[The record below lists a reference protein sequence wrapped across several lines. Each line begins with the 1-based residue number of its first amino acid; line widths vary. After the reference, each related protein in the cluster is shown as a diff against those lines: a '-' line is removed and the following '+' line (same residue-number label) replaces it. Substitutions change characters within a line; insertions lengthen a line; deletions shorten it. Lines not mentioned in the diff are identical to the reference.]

1 MHSQNQNSQ
10 KENNMTNIK
19 HVGRVINNK
28 KKCCVVYRALPGDAE
43 NCLVV
48 MTESLDASEHDAL
61 ISLTDSSTAQTS
73 DELGE
78 AMARAQLPDGR
89 NMLAG
94 FHTTGKLLKVA
105 TKLIEMTPNNTT
117 SIPLNVLNE
126 TIAEQKGVTINDLAI
141 KNTQGETVPVK
152 DAQTPATPVDAAT
165 AYTSTPDVLTD
176 ADLAA
181 QYRSQA
187 DSMFKEA
194 KRLREQ
200 AEELAPTKKSA
211 KTKESA

>member
-1 MHSQNQNSQ
+1 MA
-10 KENNMTNIK
+10 TLK
-19 HVGRVINNK
+19 HVGRIKNNQ
-28 KKCCVVYRALPGDAE
+28 KKCCVVYRVLPGDPN
-43 NCLVV
+43 NCLIV
-48 MTESLDASEHDAL
+48 MTQSLDAAEHDAL
-61 ISLTDSSTAQTS
+61 INLVDSSTAQQS
-73 DELGE
+73 EELGV

-105 TKLIEMTPNNTT
+105 TDQVEMTPNNTT
-117 SIPLNVLNE
+117 TVQLDVLNNA
-126 TIAEQKGVTINDLAI
+126 IAEQKGVTVNDLAI
-141 KNTQGETVPVK
+141 KNTQGETVPEVT
-152 DAQTPATPVDAAT
+152 DAPVDATT

>member
-1 MHSQNQNSQ
+1 MAAL
-10 KENNMTNIK
+10 K
-19 HVGRVINNK
+19 HVGRLITNQ
-28 KKCCVVYRALPGDAE
+28 KKCCVVYRVLPGDPNTA
-43 NCLVV
+43 LVV
-48 MTESLDASEHDAL
+48 LTQSLDASEHDAL
-61 ISLTDSSTAQTS
+61 ISLVDSATAQDS
-73 DELGE
+73 DELGQ

-94 FHTTGKLLKVA
+94 FHKTGKLVKIA
-105 TKLIEMTPNNTT
+105 TDQVEMTPNNTT
-117 SIPLNVLNE
+117 TVVLSVLNNA
-126 TIAEQKGVTINDLAI
+126 IAEQKGVTVNDLAI
-141 KNTQGETVPVK
+141 KNTQGETVPEVT
-152 DAQTPATPVDAAT
+152 DAPVDATT
-165 AYTSTPDVLTD
+165 AYTNTPDVLTD

>member
-1 MHSQNQNSQ
+1 MA
-10 KENNMTNIK
+10 TLK
-19 HVGRVINNK
+19 HVGRIKNNQ
-28 KKCCVVYRALPGDAE
+28 KKCCVVYRVLPGDPN
-43 NCLVV
+43 NCLIV
-48 MTESLDASEHDAL
+48 MTQSLDAAEHDAL
-61 ISLTDSSTAQTS
+61 ISLVDSATAQQS
-73 DELGE
+73 EELGE

-105 TKLIEMTPNNTT
+105 TNQVEMTPNNTT
-117 SIPLNVLNE
+117 TVQLDVLNNA
-126 TIAEQKGVTINDLAI
+126 IAEQKGVTVNDLAI
-141 KNTQGETVPVK
+141 KNTQGETVPEVT
-152 DAQTPATPVDAAT
+152 DAPVDATT

>member
-1 MHSQNQNSQ
+1 MA
-10 KENNMTNIK
+10 TLK
-19 HVGRVINNK
+19 HVGRIKNNQ
-28 KKCCVVYRALPGDAE
+28 KKCCVVYRVLPGDPN
-43 NCLVV
+43 NCLIV
-48 MTESLDASEHDAL
+48 MTQSLDAAEHDAL
-61 ISLTDSSTAQTS
+61 INLVDSSTAQQS
-73 DELGE
+73 EELGL

-105 TKLIEMTPNNTT
+105 TDQVEMTPNNTT
-117 SIPLNVLNE
+117 TVQLDVLNNA
-126 TIAEQKGVTINDLAI
+126 IAEQKGVTVNDLAI
-141 KNTQGETVPVK
+141 KNTQGETVPEVT
-152 DAQTPATPVDAAT
+152 DAPVDATT

>member
-1 MHSQNQNSQ
+1 MAAL
-10 KENNMTNIK
+10 K
-19 HVGRVINNK
+19 HVGRLITNQ
-28 KKCCVVYRALPGDAE
+28 KKCCVVYRVLPGDPNTA
-43 NCLVV
+43 LVV
-48 MTESLDASEHDAL
+48 LTQSLDASEHDAL
-61 ISLTDSSTAQTS
+61 ISLVDSATAQDS
-73 DELGE
+73 DELGQ

-94 FHTTGKLLKVA
+94 FHKTGKLVKIA
-105 TKLIEMTPNNTT
+105 TDQVEMTPNNTT
-117 SIPLNVLNE
+117 TVVLSVLNNA
-126 TIAEQKGVTINDLAI
+126 IAEQKGVTVNDLAI
-141 KNTQGETVPVK
+141 KNTQGETVPEVT
-152 DAQTPATPVDAAT
+152 DAPVDATT

>member
-1 MHSQNQNSQ
+1 MA
-10 KENNMTNIK
+10 TLK
-19 HVGRVINNK
+19 HVGRIKNNQ
-28 KKCCVVYRALPGDAE
+28 KKCCVVYRTLPGDPS
-43 NCLVV
+43 NCLIVL
-48 MTESLDASEHDAL
+48 TQSLDAAEHDAL
-61 ISLTDSSTAQTS
+61 ISLVDSATAQQS
-73 DELGE
+73 EELGE

-94 FHTTGKLLKVA
+94 FHTTGKFLKVA
-105 TKLIEMTPNNTT
+105 TNQVEMTPNNTT
-117 SIPLNVLNE
+117 TVQLDVLNNA
-126 TIAEQKGVTINDLAI
+126 IAEQKGVTVNDLAI
-141 KNTQGETVPVK
+141 KNTQGETVPEVT
-152 DAQTPATPVDAAT
+152 DAPVDATT

>member
-1 MHSQNQNSQ
+1 MA
-10 KENNMTNIK
+10 TLK
-19 HVGRVINNK
+19 HVGRIKNNQ
-28 KKCCVVYRALPGDAE
+28 KKCCVVYRVLPGDPN
-43 NCLVV
+43 NCLIV
-48 MTESLDASEHDAL
+48 MTQSLDAAEHDAL
-61 ISLTDSSTAQTS
+61 ISLVDSSTAQQS
-73 DELGE
+73 EELGI

-105 TKLIEMTPNNTT
+105 TDQVEMTPNNTT
-117 SIPLNVLNE
+117 VVQLDVLNNA
-126 TIAEQKGVTINDLAI
+126 IAEQKGVTVNDLAI
-141 KNTQGETVPVK
+141 KNTQGETVPEVT
-152 DAQTPATPVDAAT
+152 DAPVDATT

-211 KTKESA
+211 KTKESV

>member
-1 MHSQNQNSQ
+1 MA
-10 KENNMTNIK
+10 TLK
-19 HVGRVINNK
+19 HVGRIKNNQ
-28 KKCCVVYRALPGDAE
+28 KKCCVVYRVLPGDPN
-43 NCLVV
+43 NCLIV
-48 MTESLDASEHDAL
+48 MTQSLDAAEHDAL
-61 ISLTDSSTAQTS
+61 INLVDSSTAQQS
-73 DELGE
+73 EELGV

-105 TKLIEMTPNNTT
+105 TDQVEMTPNNTT
-117 SIPLNVLNE
+117 TVQLDVLNNA
-126 TIAEQKGVTINDLAI
+126 IAEQKGVTVNDLAI
-141 KNTQGETVPVK
+141 KNTQGETVPEVT
-152 DAQTPATPVDAAT
+152 DAPVDATT
-165 AYTSTPDVLTD
+165 AYTNTPDVLTD

>member
-1 MHSQNQNSQ
+1 MA
-10 KENNMTNIK
+10 TLK
-19 HVGRVINNK
+19 HVGRIKNNQ
-28 KKCCVVYRALPGDAE
+28 KKCCVVYRVLPGDPN
-43 NCLVV
+43 NCLIV
-48 MTESLDASEHDAL
+48 MTQSLDAAEHDAL
-61 ISLTDSSTAQTS
+61 INLVDSSTAQQS
-73 DELGE
+73 EELGV

-105 TKLIEMTPNNTT
+105 TNQVEMTPNNTT
-117 SIPLNVLNE
+117 TVQLDVLNNA
-126 TIAEQKGVTINDLAI
+126 IAEQKGVTVNDLAI
-141 KNTQGETVPVK
+141 KNTQGETVPEVT
-152 DAQTPATPVDAAT
+152 DAPVDATT

>member
-1 MHSQNQNSQ
+1 MA
-10 KENNMTNIK
+10 TLK
-19 HVGRVINNK
+19 HVGRIKNNQ
-28 KKCCVVYRALPGDAE
+28 KKCCVVYRVLPGDPN
-43 NCLVV
+43 NCLIV
-48 MTESLDASEHDAL
+48 MTQSLDAAEHDAL
-61 ISLTDSSTAQTS
+61 INLVDSSTAQQS
-73 DELGE
+73 EELGV
-78 AMARAQLPDGR
+78 AMARAQLPDAR

-105 TKLIEMTPNNTT
+105 TNQVEMTPNNTT
-117 SIPLNVLNE
+117 TVQLDVLNNA
-126 TIAEQKGVTINDLAI
+126 IAEQKGVTVNDLAI
-141 KNTQGETVPVK
+141 KNTQGETVPEVT
-152 DAQTPATPVDAAT
+152 DAPVDATT

>member
-1 MHSQNQNSQ
+1 MA
-10 KENNMTNIK
+10 TLK
-19 HVGRVINNK
+19 HVGRIKNNQ
-28 KKCCVVYRALPGDAE
+28 KKCCVVYRVLPGDPN
-43 NCLVV
+43 NCLIV
-48 MTESLDASEHDAL
+48 MTQSLDAAEHDAL
-61 ISLTDSSTAQTS
+61 INLVDSSTAQQS
-73 DELGE
+73 EELGL

-105 TKLIEMTPNNTT
+105 TNQVEMTPNNTT
-117 SIPLNVLNE
+117 TVQLDVLNNA
-126 TIAEQKGVTINDLAI
+126 IAEQKGVTVNDLAI
-141 KNTQGETVPVK
+141 KNTQGETVPEVT
-152 DAQTPATPVDAAT
+152 DAPVDATT

>member
-1 MHSQNQNSQ
+1 MA
-10 KENNMTNIK
+10 TLK
-19 HVGRVINNK
+19 HVGRIKNNQ
-28 KKCCVVYRALPGDAE
+28 KKCCVVYRVLPGDPN
-43 NCLVV
+43 NCLIV
-48 MTESLDASEHDAL
+48 MTQSLDAAEHDAL
-61 ISLTDSSTAQTS
+61 INLVDSSTAQQS
-73 DELGE
+73 EELGV

-105 TKLIEMTPNNTT
+105 TDQVEMTPNNTT
-117 SIPLNVLNE
+117 TIQLDVLNNA
-126 TIAEQKGVTINDLAI
+126 IAEQKGVTVNDLAI
-141 KNTQGETVPVK
+141 KNTQGETVPEVT
-152 DAQTPATPVDAAT
+152 DAPVDATT

>member
-1 MHSQNQNSQ
+1 MA
-10 KENNMTNIK
+10 TLK
-19 HVGRVINNK
+19 HVGRIKNNQ
-28 KKCCVVYRALPGDAE
+28 KKCCVVYRVLPGDPN
-43 NCLVV
+43 NCLIV
-48 MTESLDASEHDAL
+48 MTQSLDAAEHDAL
-61 ISLTDSSTAQTS
+61 INLVDSSTAQQS
-73 DELGE
+73 EELGV

-105 TKLIEMTPNNTT
+105 TNQVEMTPNNTT
-117 SIPLNVLNE
+117 TVQLDVLNNA
-126 TIAEQKGVTINDLAI
+126 IAEQKGVTVNDLAI
-141 KNTQGETVPVK
+141 KNTQGETVPEVT
-152 DAQTPATPVDAAT
+152 DAPVDATT

-187 DSMFKEA
+187 DSLFKEA

>member
-1 MHSQNQNSQ
+1 MA
-10 KENNMTNIK
+10 TLK
-19 HVGRVINNK
+19 HVGRIKNNQ
-28 KKCCVVYRALPGDAE
+28 KKCCVVYRVLPGDPN
-43 NCLVV
+43 NCLIV
-48 MTESLDASEHDAL
+48 MTQSLDAAEHDAL
-61 ISLTDSSTAQTS
+61 ISLVDSATAQQS
-73 DELGE
+73 EELGE

-94 FHTTGKLLKVA
+94 FHTTGKFLKVA
-105 TKLIEMTPNNTT
+105 TNQVEMTPNNTT
-117 SIPLNVLNE
+117 TVPLDVLNN

-141 KNTQGETVPVK
+141 KNAKGETVPEVT
-152 DAQTPATPVDAAT
+152 DAPVDATT